1 MEDQRQPQAEQ
12 TCALLA
18 EFETPGDLMAAANLV
33 RDAGYTRWDCF
44 TPFPV
49 HGLDGAM
56 GIRDTKLPWVVL
68 VGGIAGTVTAL
79 VLQWWTNAVD
89 YPYLISGKPLWSL
102 PANIPVTFELMVL
115 FSALTAVAS
124 MLIFN
129 NLPQFYHPV
138 FRSRRFRRVTSDRFF
153 IAIETDDPK
162 FDETAT
168 SELLE
173 RAGSTH
179 VERLVD

>member
-1 MEDQRQPQAEQ
+1 MEDPRRAEAE
-12 TCALLA
+12 TTFALLA
-18 EFETPGDLMAAANLV
+18 EFETPGELMAAATLV

-68 VGGIAGTVTAL
+68 VGGVTGTFTAVL
-79 VLQWWTNAVD
+79 LQWWTNAVD
-89 YPYLISGKPLWSL
+89 YPYLISGKPMFSL

-115 FSALTAVAS
+115 FSAVTAVAS

-129 NLPQFYHPV
+129 NLPQFHHPV
-138 FRSRRFRRVTSDRFF
+138 FSSRRFRRVTSDRFF
-153 IAIETDDPK
+153 IAIETDDPN

-168 SELLE
+168 NELLT